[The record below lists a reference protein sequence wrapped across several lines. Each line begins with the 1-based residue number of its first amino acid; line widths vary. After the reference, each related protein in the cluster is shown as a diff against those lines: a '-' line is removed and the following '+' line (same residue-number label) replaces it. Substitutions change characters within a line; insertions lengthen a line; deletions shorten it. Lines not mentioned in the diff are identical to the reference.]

1 MSVLPMKRAL
11 IVGMRSDRKKM
22 LEFLQRRGVIEITKG
37 AAKKE
42 DGEEDEIFR
51 RIDVTGQH
59 TTFEKNAQL
68 ATQALAVLD
77 SVYEGKKD
85 DGGMFAGRKRMSLA
99 DYESNVAKREQ
110 AMSTVYELNAL
121 SKRLQEIQSDIP
133 KYEQQM
139 EALRPWAGFGEAL
152 EFEGTRETKAFI
164 GSLPNE
170 QTQQMII
177 DQLAVQGVTADQVD
191 ISIISAASEQTC
203 VMVVAHNKDAKQVEE
218 ALRHMSFARPP
229 VSGGV
234 PAQMEEETRQRL
246 IDLRKEADE
255 TREKIKGYS
264 DRRELVKFAI
274 DYFTLRA
281 DKYEVIGAIDQTDK
295 VFILNGYLPAKEAA
309 RLESELDERFD
320 CVVEFEDP
328 APDEEAPVLLK
339 NDVFS
344 APVEGV
350 VSSYSL
356 PGKGEIDPSTVVAI
370 FYYFLF
376 GLMLSDAAYGLIMIL
391 GCAFILNK
399 YRSTMES
406 GMRKTMQ
413 MFMYCGIGTFF
424 WGAMFGSWFGDLP
437 LVIVRTF
444 FNPDANFSLA
454 LWVEPTV
461 EPMAVLGFAFIV
473 GIIHILFG
481 MACSAYTSIKN
492 GKPMDAVFDV
502 GCWYLLLIGAVGI
515 LIGTDMIQDMF
526 GLSFTMPPVLGQVFK
541 WMAII
546 GAIGVVLFTARED
559 KNIGLRIGK
568 GLYGLYGITSYLSDV
583 LSYSRL
589 LALGLATG
597 VISSVFNS
605 MASMVAAPPVIGVV
619 FFILICVIGHSL
631 NLAINALGAYVHTN
645 RLQYV
650 EFFGKF
656 YNGGGKPFTPFEE
669 HTKYYK
675 VTE

>member
-1 MSVLPMKRAL
+1 MSVLPMKRVL
-11 IVGMRSDRKKM
+11 IVGMRPDRKKM
-22 LEFLQRRGVIEITKG
+22 LEFLQRRGVLEITDKKG
-37 AAKKE
+37 AA
-42 DGEEDEIFR
+42 GEEEDPLFKH
-51 RIDVTGQH
+51 IDVSGQK
-59 TTFEKNAQL
+59 TTFEKNVTL
-68 ATQALAVLD
+68 ATQALSVLD

-85 DGGMFAGRKRMSLA
+85 DGGMFAGRKVMSLS
-99 DYESNVAKREQ
+99 DYEDKASVQEE

-121 SKRLQEIQSDIP
+121 SKRLSEIQADIP
-133 KYEQQM
+133 KYEQQL

-152 EFEGTRETKAFI
+152 DFNGTRETKAFV
-164 GSLPNE
+164 GTLPNE
-170 QTQQMII
+170 QTQQMILE
-177 DQLAVQGVTADQVD
+177 QLGAQGVDADKVD
-191 ISIISAASEQTC
+191 ISIISASTEQTC
-203 VMVVAHNKDAKQVEE
+203 VMIVSHNKDAKEVEE
-218 ALRHMSFARPP
+218 ALRHMSFARPA
-229 VSGGV
+229 VSGGI
-234 PAQMEEETRQRL
+234 PARMEEDTVKRL
-246 IDLRKEADE
+246 SELRKEADE
-255 TREKIKGYS
+255 TREKIKTYGEK
-264 DRRELVKFAI
+264 RELVKFAI
-274 DYFTLRA
+274 DFFTLRA
-281 DKYEVIGAIDQTDK
+281 DKYEVIGSIAQTDK
-295 VFILNGYLPAKEAA
+295 VFVVNGYTTAKEAA
-309 RLESELDERFD
+309 KLENDLESRFD
-320 CVVEFEDP
+320 CVIEIEDP
-328 APDEEAPVLLK
+328 SPDEEVPVALK
-339 NDVFS
+339 NNGF
-344 APVEGV
+344 AGPVEGV

-399 YRSTMES
+399 YRATMEA

-444 FNPDANFSLA
+444 FNPEADFSLA

-461 EPMAVLGFAFIV
+461 EPMAVLGFSFVV

-481 MACSAYTSIKN
+481 MAVSAYMSIKN
-492 GKPMDAVFDV
+492 GKPMDALFDV

-515 LIGTDMIQDMF
+515 MIGTDMIQGMF
-526 GLSFTMPPVLGQVFK
+526 GLSFVMPPALGQVFK

-546 GAIGVVLFTARED
+546 GAIGVVLFTARDD

-605 MASMVAAPPVIGVV
+605 MASMVAAPPVIGVI
-619 FFILICVIGHSL
+619 FFILICVIGHGL